1 MMTGARNLGLALALT
16 ALCLPVSAAAP
27 ASSESAAAARRAALA
42 EVRERFLSTV
52 DRSEDPEADSKL
64 RLGEDDELATLRSQT
79 EFLRA
84 GRVEGFDD
92 WPTYADMV
100 VFVAGRLG
108 VRPAEVAL
116 ARYRG
121 RVRPAGLPL
130 TAEEARARSG
140 LLGAIT
146 EPDFVKRYLYIP
158 GVIDTP
164 QPQVAAAEPPP
175 PPPAPSKHGKK
186 GKKRHKAAARGP
198 ELAPPPKPV
207 SVIEQVDWDTAEQ
220 LADVADG
227 NAHNWDRR
235 KGEKPRTY
243 ARRLRRLR
251 KHCYEWVRRDIAAL
265 GLWDERLF
273 RGEVPGTRR
282 DPKRPIRAASFA
294 LAMAKVESA
303 EALAA
308 RTPLRELNLRQDPI
322 IRGAILVFAQTACG
336 SDPRNGHIEIVTS
349 VVPLRAASY
358 KFHDVRS
365 DCLAKASAQ
374 NKIHVYVPLKREN
387 TSAEKAVPPAKSVKS

>member
-1 MMTGARNLGLALALT
+1 MLGIWLTAAALAAAALAT
-16 ALCLPVSAAAP
+16 ALPCSAAAP
-27 ASSESAAAARRAALA
+27 ASSEATVGGRRAALA
-42 EVRERFLSTV
+42 EIRKKFLSQV
-52 DRSEDPEADSKL
+52 ERSEDPNSQNNLALDADDS
-64 RLGEDDELATLRSQT
+64 LATLRSQT

-84 GRVEGFDD
+84 GRVDGFDD

-100 VFVAGRLG
+100 VYVASRLN
-108 VRPAEVAL
+108 VAPAESAL

-130 TAEEARARSG
+130 TAEEARARSS
-140 LLGAIT
+140 LLGAIS

-158 GVIDTP
+158 GVIDSP
-164 QPQVAAAEPPP
+164 QPQIAQAT
-175 PPPAPSKHGKK
+175 APTKK
-186 GKKRHKAAARGP
+186 GRRRAAARGF
-198 ELAPPPKPV
+198 ELAPPPKQI
-207 SVIEQVDWDTAEQ
+207 SVVGQVDWDVTEQ

-227 NAHNWDRR
+227 NARNWDRR
-235 KGEKPRTY
+235 KGESARKY

-265 GLWDERLF
+265 GLWDEQLF

-303 EALAA
+303 ENLAA
-308 RTPLRELNLRQDPI
+308 RTPLRELNLRIDPI
-322 IRGAILVFAQTACG
+322 VRGAIIVFAQTACG
-336 SDPRNGHIEIVTS
+336 SDRRSGHIEIVTS

-365 DCLAKASAQ
+365 DCLARASDQ
-374 NKIHVYVPLKREN
+374 NKIHVYVPLRRE
-387 TSAEKAVPPAKSVKS
+387 AAPEAAKTVKS

>member
-1 MMTGARNLGLALALT
+1 MTSRIRTMGLWL
-16 ALCLPVSAAAP
+16 
-27 ASSESAAAARRAALA
+27 AAAALAAALPCAAAGPSSSETPATGRRAALA
-42 EVRERFLSTV
+42 ELRERFLSPIE
-52 DRSEDPEADSKL
+52 RSEDPDAQNRL
-64 RLGEDDELATLRSQT
+64 QLGEDDALATLRSQT

-84 GRVEGFDD
+84 GRVDGFDD

-100 VFVAGRLG
+100 VYVANHLG
-108 VRPAEVAL
+108 VTPAESAL
-116 ARYRG
+116 TRYRG

-130 TAEEARARSG
+130 TADEARARSL
-140 LLGAIT
+140 LLGKIS

-158 GVIDTP
+158 GVIDAP
-164 QPQVAAAEPPP
+164 QPQIVQTA
-175 PPPAPSKHGKK
+175 PAPVTVSKK
-186 GKKRHKAAARGP
+186 GKKKGKKVRVVARGP
-198 ELAPPPKPV
+198 ELAPPPKAI
-207 SVIEQVDWDTAEQ
+207 SVIDQVDWDTTEQ

-235 KGEKPRTY
+235 KGENARKY

-265 GLWDERLF
+265 GLWDDQLF

-282 DPKRPIRAASFA
+282 DPNRAIRAASFA

-303 EALAA
+303 DKLAA
-308 RTPLRELNLRQDPI
+308 RTPLRELNLRIDPI
-322 IRGAILVFAQTACG
+322 VRGAIIVFAQTACG
-336 SDPRNGHIEIVTS
+336 SDRRSGHIEIVTS

-365 DCLAKASAQ
+365 DCLAKAADQ
-374 NKIHVYVPLKREN
+374 NKIHVYVPLKRE
-387 TSAEKAVPPAKSVKS
+387 TPPAPAKSVKS

>member
-1 MMTGARNLGLALALT
+1 MSLGPRTLSTLLALAL
-16 ALCLPVSAAAP
+16 AVPGAAAAP
-27 ASSESAAAARRAALA
+27 ASSESAAASRRTALA
-42 EVRERFLSTV
+42 DLRARFLSPV
-52 DRSEDPEADSKL
+52 DRSEDPTANETLPLDQ
-64 RLGEDDELATLRSQT
+64 DDALATLRSET

-84 GRVEGFDD
+84 GRVDGFDD

-100 VFVAGRLG
+100 VYVAGRLG
-108 VRPAEVAL
+108 ISPAESAL

-130 TAEEARARSG
+130 TPEEARSRSY
-140 LLGAIT
+140 LLGKISDNEFA
-146 EPDFVKRYLYIP
+146 KRYLYIP
-158 GVIDTP
+158 GVIDAP

-175 PPPAPSKHGKK
+175 AKHGKK
-186 GKKRHKAAARGP
+186 KGKKAHPAPRGP
-198 ELAPPPKPV
+198 ELAPPPKPI

-227 NAHNWDRR
+227 NARNWDRR
-235 KGEKPRTY
+235 KGEKPRSY

-265 GLWDERLF
+265 GLWDDKLF

-336 SDPRNGHIEIVTS
+336 SDRRNGHIEIVTS

-365 DCLAKASAQ
+365 DCLARASEQ
-374 NKIHVYVPLKREN
+374 NKIHVYVPLRREPPAS
-387 TSAEKAVPPAKSVKS
+387 SASPAPAKSVKS

>member
-1 MMTGARNLGLALALT
+1 MLTVWLASALLT
-16 ALCLPVSAAAP
+16 AALPCAAAGP
-27 ASSESAAAARRAALA
+27 SSSETPATGRRAAVA
-42 EVRERFLSTV
+42 ELRERFLSPLDLSV
-52 DRSEDPEADSKL
+52 DPSQDKLQLEEEDEALS
-64 RLGEDDELATLRSQT
+64 TLRSQV

-84 GRVEGFDD
+84 GRVDGFDD

-100 VFVAGRLG
+100 VYAANHLG
-108 VRPAEVAL
+108 VTPAETAL

-130 TAEEARARSG
+130 TADEARARSL
-140 LLGAIT
+140 LLGKIS
-146 EPDFVKRYLYIP
+146 EPEFAKRYLYIP
-158 GVIDTP
+158 GVIDSP
-164 QPQVAAAEPPP
+164 QPEIAQA
-175 PPPAPSKHGKK
+175 PPAPVYVYKKGKGKKK
-186 GKKRHKAAARGP
+186 GKKVRVVARGP
-198 ELAPPPKPV
+198 ELAPPPKPI
-207 SVIEQVDWDTAEQ
+207 SVIDQVDWDITEQ

-235 KGEKPRTY
+235 KGEKARTY

-265 GLWDERLF
+265 GLWDNELF

-282 DPKRPIRAASFA
+282 DPSRPIRAASFA

-303 EALAA
+303 DKLAA
-308 RTPLRELNLRQDPI
+308 RTPLRELNLRIDPI
-322 IRGAILVFAQTACG
+322 VRGAIIVFAQTACG
-336 SDPRNGHIEIVTS
+336 SDRRSGHIEIVTS

-365 DCLAKASAQ
+365 DCLAKASDQ
-374 NKIHVYVPLKREN
+374 NKIHVYVPLKRE
-387 TSAEKAVPPAKSVKS
+387 TPPAPAKTVKS